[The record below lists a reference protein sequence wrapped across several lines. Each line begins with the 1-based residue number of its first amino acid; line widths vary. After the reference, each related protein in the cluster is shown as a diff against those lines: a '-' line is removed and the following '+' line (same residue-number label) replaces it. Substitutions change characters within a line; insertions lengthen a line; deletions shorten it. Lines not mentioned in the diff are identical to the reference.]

1 MNFPPALIEKLRAA
15 RHIVVFTGAGVSAVN
30 GVPTFRDALTG
41 LWQCF
46 NAEELATR
54 RAFKADPD
62 LVWSWYEWRR
72 GRGDARPALP
82 GPSRDRRHRGA
93 GAGTDRHHSKRGRSP
108 RTRAAASPSI
118 CTAACF
124 ACNRPHALGPDL
136 LRSPRAGAAWRRRS
150 ACIAAGRCA
159 QASSGS
165 VRNCRPMPGAR
176 RGRRSAAAMCSS
188 ASARRSL
195 SILRQ
200 SYRCWRP
207 DAAPW

>member
-72 GRGDARPALP
+72 GRVMRAQPYPAHRVIAAIAGQVPALTVITQNVDDLLERGGSSEP
-82 GPSRDRRHRGA
+82 IHLHGSLLRLQPSA
-93 GAGTDRHHSKRGRSP
+93 C
-108 RTRAAASPSI
+108 TRA
-118 CTAACF
+118 
-124 ACNRPHALGPDL
+124 
-136 LRSPRAGAAWRRRS
+136 
-150 ACIAAGRCA
+150 
-159 QASSGS
+159 
-165 VRNCRPMPGAR
+165 
-176 RGRRSAAAMCSS
+176 
-188 ASARRSL
+188 
-195 SILRQ
+195 
-200 SYRCWRP
+200 
-207 DAAPW
+207 